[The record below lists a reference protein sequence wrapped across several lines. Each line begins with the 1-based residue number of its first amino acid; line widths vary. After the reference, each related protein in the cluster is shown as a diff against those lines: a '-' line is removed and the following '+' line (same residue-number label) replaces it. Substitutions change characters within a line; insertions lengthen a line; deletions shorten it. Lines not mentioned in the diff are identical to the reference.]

1 MQFEVNREKLTIMG
15 VEFRNFRDF
24 CDVFSVLSSSLI
36 EGHIPT
42 AVEVEQMKKFIAS
55 KRLTIYN
62 S

>member
-1 MQFEVNREKLTIMG
+1 MG